1 MDAATWGSI
10 ALVLLFILL
19 GGVFAG
25 TEFALVSLR
34 ESQIRQ
40 LDERGQRGQRVAS
53 VARDP
58 NRFLSAVQIGVTVAG
73 FFSAAYGASALA
85 PDFAPLL
92 VAIGLPESA
101 AATVALVLLTLLI
114 AYCSLVLGELVP
126 KRLALQRSEQFALAV
141 APPLD
146 RFATLM
152 RPVIWLL
159 SRSTNAVVRLLGG
172 DPTARSEALSE
183 EELRDIV
190 IAHESLPENERRL
203 LTDVF
208 RASDRSVA
216 EAMRPRGE
224 VTFLESTLSLSE
236 AAEVIREHPYSRY
249 PVTGADFDDVL
260 GFVHVRDVLQPPPGT
275 KEGST
280 VGDLARTIVHL
291 PSTNQ
296 LLTSLAVMQRSRTHL
311 AVVVDEYGGTD
322 GIITME
328 DVMEEIV
335 GDIRDEYD
343 PQEPNRA
350 ADTYDAGLTIEEFAT
365 ASGVVLEDGPYET
378 VAGYLLT
385 VLGRLARPGDRVPVD
400 AGVLEV
406 VTVDKR
412 RIRLV
417 RILGTGDGSGPAPR

>member
-1 MDAATWGSI
+1 MDGETLGNI
-10 ALVLLFILL
+10 GLVLLFVLL

-40 LDERGQRGQRVAS
+40 LDERGPRGQRVAS

-73 FFSAAYGASALA
+73 FFSAAYGASTLA

-92 VAIGLPESA
+92 VSLGLPESA
-101 AATVALVLLTLLI
+101 AGTVALVLLTLLI

-146 RFATLM
+146 RFATVM

-172 DPTARSEALSE
+172 DPSARSEALSE

-224 VTFLESTLSLSE
+224 VTFLDAALSLAE

-275 KEGST
+275 KNGAT
-280 VGDLARTIVHL
+280 VGNLARSIVHL

-296 LLTSLAVMQRSRTHL
+296 LLTSLSVMQRSRTHL

-350 ADTYDAGLTIEEFAT
+350 ADTYDAGLTIEEFAA
-365 ASGVVLEDGPYET
+365 ASGMTLEDGPYET

-385 VLGRLARPGDRVPVD
+385 ALGRLARPGDRVPV
-400 AGVLEV
+400 GSGLLEV
-406 VTVDKR
+406 VAVDKR

-417 RILGTGDGSGPAPR
+417 RVLDADGAGSAPR